1 VDETK
6 HLTESPLEAF
16 ASSIGPGQVRRGRER
31 DAVDGVVPESVVTAT
46 STKDVAVC
54 VAECSKRGLAIVPL
68 GGGTAIRFGN
78 KPARYDTKLSL
89 AGMSR
94 ATARNPEDLTV
105 TVDAGIPLSHLNRL
119 LAGDGQRVALDA
131 DAAHRSTLGGLAAA
145 DHRGRLAFRYGSPRD
160 QILGMTVVDGR
171 GRELRIGGKVV
182 KNVAGYDLT
191 RLFVG
196 SYGTLGVITEIT
208 IRTYPVA
215 SSTADAVFEFDDALS
230 VDAARSRIFA
240 SRLPLA
246 GFDAEAD
253 VKGGS
258 GNWRLRCLLEGSA
271 EEVDHQVE
279 RIERLAGT
287 PARTRIEI
295 EDTSSFSEPEG
306 TRSLHTD
313 DESIAVRVSAN
324 PAAAVSLIERARTA
338 LAERFDTIRVDGR
351 LGTGLFR
358 LSTSAGRSTEALA
371 FVRTVEKLCEPD
383 PRARV
388 VTETAS
394 AELKSTLDVW
404 GGVVPGFHLMKRIK
418 QKFDP
423 SGILSPGRFV
433 GRL

>member
-1 VDETK
+1 VDEAK

-54 VAECSKRGLAIVPL
+54 VAECSKRGLAIVPQ

-271 EEVDHQVE
+271 EEV
-279 RIERLAGT
+279 
-287 PARTRIEI
+287 
-295 EDTSSFSEPEG
+295 
-306 TRSLHTD
+306 
-313 DESIAVRVSAN
+313 
-324 PAAAVSLIERARTA
+324 
-338 LAERFDTIRVDGR
+338 RVDGR